1 MSPLHLSDVI
11 ITYEFNTQMDVRVQG
26 NALII
31 KNTKDKVYCDRLR
44 LRRNPVWC
52 LGNKNQ

>member
-1 MSPLHLSDVI
+1 MI
-11 ITYEFNTQMDVRVQG
+11 ITYELNTQIDVRVQG